1 VYCINE
7 QQQEVNKV
15 LFTSEV
21 YCLQLRDKGQV
32 GEITNKLWYLRYNTL
47 KINKKG
53 CILPISV
60 NYHFWSYHLIQ

>member
-1 VYCINE
+1 MVRKLESINCIVYCINE

-32 GEITNKLWYLRYNTL
+32 GEITNKL
-47 KINKKG
+47 
-53 CILPISV
+53 
-60 NYHFWSYHLIQ
+60 